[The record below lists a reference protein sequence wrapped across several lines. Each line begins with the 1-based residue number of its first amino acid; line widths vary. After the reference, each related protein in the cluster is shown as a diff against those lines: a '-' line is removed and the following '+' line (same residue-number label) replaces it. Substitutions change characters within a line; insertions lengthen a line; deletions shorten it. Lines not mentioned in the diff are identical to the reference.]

1 MFKRSRHVLLLIC
14 FLGNSFSLVL
24 AEEDFIYNPDYSV
37 LGINYNPDYSLLN
50 KEVFSSNNI
59 VIPVKAGIFVENNQS
74 SQSDY
79 EIEDLI
85 EEEDASLVSQSS
97 SVEIPDP
104 FSTWSEDS
112 SALDTSKPL
121 PTSLLISRFIFD
133 PAGDDAGK
141 EFIELRNESDSLIDL
156 ADYSIQ
162 TSTLKK
168 NFESGMTIQ
177 PNSSFTILL
186 GDASLTSSNQMLW
199 KSGSLKNSTDTIYLV
214 GSHVKVI
221 TTEDPAIIDFITYNS
236 TDFADFS
243 SGKIYQ
249 RKLKDGEDCP
259 ADLVIISGTYCRGHL
274 SPSFKLTTDTL
285 TEGGVTPPEAVI
297 TPTPATP
304 GLLLIYR
311 FLFDAV
317 GADDGKEFIELYNET
332 DSPINLAD
340 YSIQISTLKKNF
352 ETGMIAQPHTSFTIL
367 LGNTS
372 TTNSNQMLWKSGS
385 LSNSTGTIYLINSH
399 TQVSSATDPTV
410 LDYMIYNS
418 TDFSNFGAGK
428 IYQRK
433 LKDTENCPADLA
445 NTSLAYC
452 RGPAA
457 SSFKL
462 VDF

>member
-1 MFKRSRHVLLLIC
+1 MFRRFRHILLLIC

-37 LGINYNPDYSLLN
+37 LGINYIPDYSLLN
-50 KEVFSSNNI
+50 KEALLLVDSNSL
-59 VIPVKAGIFVENNQS
+59 VIPASPAVVLLDLRSLGVGGDEGES
-74 SQSDY
+74 SSFPAY
-79 EIEDLI
+79 EIENLV
-85 EEEDASLVSQSS
+85 EEEDASLISQSS
-97 SVEIPDP
+97 SIEIPDP
-104 FSTWSEDS
+104 FATSDEDS
-112 SALDTSKPL
+112 STPDNSDPSKPL
-121 PTSLLISRFIFD
+121 PTSLIISRFIFD

-141 EFIELRNESDSLIDL
+141 EFIELRNKSDSSIDL

-214 GSHVKVI
+214 GSHVKVT

-236 TDFADFS
+236 TDFADSS
-243 SGKIYQ
+243 SGSDTTTPIPTEVI
-249 RKLKDGEDCP
+249 DNP
-259 ADLVIISGTYCRGHL
+259 A
-274 SPSFKLTTDTL
+274 
-285 TEGGVTPPEAVI
+285 PPI
-297 TPTPATP
+297 P

-317 GADDGKEFIELYNET
+317 GADDGKEFIELYNES

-352 ETGMIAQPHTSFTIL
+352 ESGMIAQPHTSFTIL

-372 TTNSNQMLWKSGS
+372 TTNSKTSTSLSTSQMLWKSGS

-445 NTSLAYC
+445 DTSLAYC
-452 RGPAA
+452 RGHAA